1 MTSRVM
7 LAMMWLILF
16 LIILLTKRYGTLSLY
31 CLATGI
37 GLLWYRRFIHG
48 KWLRFW

>member
-1 MTSRVM
+1 MTKRLM
-7 LAMMWLILF
+7 LTMMWLILF
-16 LIILLTKRYGTLSLY
+16 LIILFAKRYGTLSLY

-37 GLLWYRRFIHG
+37 GLFWYRRFIYG